1 MYCVCVSL
9 FDVKFSQSTKH
20 NFDTFSCHFAYIDE
34 RENYRS
40 RRPKETAAAGY

>member
-1 MYCVCVSL
+1 MCVCL
-9 FDVKFSQSTKH
+9 YFDVKFSQSTKH
-20 NFDTFSCHFAYIDE
+20 NFDTFSSHFTYIDE